1 MRTATTA
8 LRALHRASRHRTQH
22 TATAQTVS
30 PSALPAA
37 PRPAAA
43 AAARSPLQQYDS
55 LVAAGTLRPD
65 PHQRRITQLL
75 QSFHTQLLAYSPPP
89 AHPSPL
95 AASLFA
101 RLFSREPESPP
112 PNAPKGLYLYGDVG
126 TGKTMLMDLFFHT
139 LPSSITRKRRV
150 HFHAFMIDVHKRV
163 HAAKLAMGL
172 IGGGGGASVGGGDGG
187 DPIAPVARDLAREA
201 YVLCFDE
208 FQVTDIADAMILRR
222 LLEALSRHGV
232 VCVITSKW
240 VANSR
245 PRPPPHTHSQST
257 SRRAI
262 QEWHPAF

>member
-1 MRTATTA
+1 MRSTRT
-8 LRALHRASRHRTQH
+8 LRALRLAS
-22 TATAQTVS
+22 TV
-30 PSALPAA
+30 PTPLLP
-37 PRPAAA
+37 
-43 AAARSPLQQYDS
+43 ARSPLQQYDS
-55 LVAAGTLRPD
+55 LVATGTLRPD
-65 PHQRRITQLL
+65 PHQRRITQQL
-75 QSFHTQLLAYSPPP
+75 QSFYTQLLAYSPPSAP
-89 AHPSPL
+89 LSPSL
-95 AASLFA
+95 LA
-101 RLFSREPESPP
+101 RLFSRAPPEPQSPP

-222 LLEALSRHGV
+222 LLEGLSRHGV
-232 VCVITSKW
+232 VCVITSKL
-240 VANSR
+240 VSNSL
-245 PRPPPHTHSQST
+245 PVLPPHARSQST
-257 SRRAI
+257 SRRAV
-262 QEWHPAF
+262 QERHSAF